1 MKMARQMSIPAQ
13 AASMIRQYMRAN
25 GIAGSVRSESYSM
38 GSSVNVSVVDM
49 QPAAVAALEA
59 YANQFQYGNFNGM
72 EDIYEYSNSREDI
85 PQVKYVFVRNEISA
99 GLRQQ
104 IWDFVRGYYAGM
116 ENAPVDAN
124 EAGSFY
130 NQSFNQYGSNIIYR
144 QFAGGSYQEQFWN
157 FVNGVAEREA
167 A

>member
-1 MKMARQMSIPAQ
+1 MARQMSIPAQ

-49 QPAAVAALEA
+49 SPAVVKDLEA

-104 IWDFVRGYYAGM
+104 IWDFARGYYNGL
-116 ENAPVDAN
+116 ENAPADAI
-124 EAGSFY
+124 EAGNYYCQNFDR
-130 NQSFNQYGSNIIYR
+130 YGQQVIYR
-144 QFAGGSYQEQFWN
+144 LFAGGYMQNQYWD
-157 FVNGVAEREA
+157 FVNGVEEDLA